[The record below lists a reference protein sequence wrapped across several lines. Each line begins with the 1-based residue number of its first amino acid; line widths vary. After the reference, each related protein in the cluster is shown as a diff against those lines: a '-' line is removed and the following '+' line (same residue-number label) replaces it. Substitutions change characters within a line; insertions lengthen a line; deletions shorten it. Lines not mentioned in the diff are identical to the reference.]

1 MRFTLFFIAGVLVL
15 STTSSAQDTLSG
27 DFDREITLQEAINIA
42 LENSNDLQIASNNVT
57 ASEYNVRNEKAHFWP
72 SVSGTIE
79 SGRNTSRQFIPGTD
93 NFVNQAVNSIDGSLQ
108 ASATLF
114 NGFENRN
121 SLQSSSNVLHS
132 NKANRQWV
140 RETVIFETA
149 NLFLQVI
156 LSQELYIIAKENLKA
171 SKELLEQVQAQV
183 DIKERSIVDLYKQRA
198 DVASKEL
205 DVANQNNNRL
215 LSRADLIQQLQ
226 IDPFQNYKF
235 TMPPIEEGDLSLLKL
250 DLQHL
255 YETALDNRS
264 DLQSQKYQVEADKYQ
279 LKAAKGSLYP
289 SLGLSAS
296 LSSAYSDQ
304 FSLTGIDRSIPFGE
318 QFFDDRIT
326 NVISLSLTIPI
337 FNEFES
343 RTNIQLQE
351 ISYKSTQLNT
361 ETKRLQVFQQINKA
375 YNNYK
380 TLEKNLETTEV
391 TLEAAGEAYQSE
403 LKRYGI
409 GEATLNELHQA
420 HTEYIIAQINRTQ
433 AEYNFVFQK
442 KLLDYYTGE
451 LSSDFWD

>member
-27 DFDREITLQEAINIA
+27 EFDREITLQEAINIV
-42 LENSNDLQIASNNVT
+42 LENSNDLQIAAYNVT
-57 ASEYNVRNEKAHFWP
+57 ASEYNVRYEKTHSWP
-72 SVSGTIE
+72 SVTGTIE
-79 SGRNTSRQFIPGTD
+79 SGRNASRQFVPGTD

-108 ASATLF
+108 ISSTLF

-121 SLQSSSNVLHS
+121 SLQSSNYDLHS

-156 LSQELYIIAKENLKA
+156 LSQKLYIIAKENLKA
-171 SKELLEQVQAQV
+171 SKDLLKQVQAQV
-183 DIKERSIVDLYKQRA
+183 DIRERSIVDLYKQRA

-205 DVANQNNNRL
+205 DVANQNNNRM

-235 TMPPIEEGDLSLLKL
+235 TMPPIEEGDLSLITL
-250 DLQHL
+250 DLKHL
-255 YETALDNRS
+255 YETALAKRS

-279 LKAAKGSLYP
+279 LKAAKGALYP
-289 SLGLSAS
+289 SLNLGAS
-296 LSSAYSDQ
+296 LSSAYGDQ
-304 FSLTGIDRSIPFGE
+304 FSVSGIDGSIPFGE

-326 NVISLSLTIPI
+326 NVILLSLTIPF
-337 FNEFES
+337 FNAFES
-343 RTNIQLQE
+343 RTNVQLQE
-351 ISYKSTQLNT
+351 ISYKSAQLNA

-380 TLEKNLETTEV
+380 TLEKHLESTEII
-391 TLEAAGEAYQSE
+391 LEAAGQAYQSE

-409 GEATLNELHQA
+409 GEATLIELHQA
-420 HTEYIIAQINRTQ
+420 NTEYVIAQINRTQ